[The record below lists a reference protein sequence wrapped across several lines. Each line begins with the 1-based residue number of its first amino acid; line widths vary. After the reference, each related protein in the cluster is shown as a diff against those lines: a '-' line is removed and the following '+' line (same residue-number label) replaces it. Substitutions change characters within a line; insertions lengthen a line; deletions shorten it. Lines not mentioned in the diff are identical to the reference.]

1 MQSGN
6 SNGGADRR
14 YTSVPGVAQTPD
26 ARLRV
31 KNGERELIFAEVQK
45 QLPLGATEREAAILA
60 KFIAID
66 EMVRVIAE
74 REKMSAEDILALTTN
89 QSGFTILH
97 VAAQHGR
104 SEMVDYLF
112 REHLFV
118 NRFSLRTTMLLARNV
133 TLDRPIHIAAR
144 SDSVD
149 FIRSLVARGVTV
161 NSSGA
166 AGFTP
171 LHFAVQLQHRQLIID
186 LVDMGSDLNVQ
197 NRGGETPLHLAVHK
211 GDLETV
217 KYLLDKGADATV
229 RNAGDSMPGVVAR
242 GVTNRDVHQLFVDR
256 GLPY

>member
-171 LHFAVQLQHRQLIID
+171 LHFAVQLQHREERL
-186 LVDMGSDLNVQ
+186 
-197 NRGGETPLHLAVHK
+197 PLHLAVHK

>member
-1 MQSGN
+1 MQPGN

-31 KNGERELIFAEVQK
+31 KNGERELIFAEVRN
-45 QLPLGATEREAAILA
+45 QLPLGAAERETAIAA
-60 KFIAID
+60 KFTAID

-74 REKMSAEDILALTTN
+74 REKMTAEEILALTTN
-89 QSGFTILH
+89 QSGYTMLH

-104 SEMVDYLF
+104 TEMVDYLF
-112 REHLFV
+112 REHMFT
-118 NRFSLRTTMLLARNV
+118 NRFALRTTMLLARNV

-149 FIRSLVARGVTV
+149 FIRRLVARGVTI

-186 LVDMGSDLNVQ
+186 LMNMGSDPNVQ
-197 NRGGETPLHLAVHK
+197 NMGGESPLHLAVHK

-217 KYLLDKGADATV
+217 KYLLDHGADATV
-229 RNAGDSMPGVVAR
+229 RNAGDSTPGVLAR
-242 GVTNRDVHQLFVDR
+242 GVANRAVHQLFFDR